1 MQAVQLSLLNLA
13 PQNGGIPIVFSS
25 SDPMKANRLQQM
37 ADKMQKAIDAKKNS
51 AIGQQRPTARRARI
65 AQRIYEEGLMLEQ
78 IQSWLYALANEADRG
93 TLPNILN
100 QVTTK
105 AQLEI
110 FLILSKDSWTDEDI
124 KKVFTS
130 PNYDDW
136 RKSLSKAGIHS
147 FVQAFDAI
155 AALKQLHSCP
165 QPDPSGLQIRQLEQ
179 DLLGR
184 NLPSYFPTPKA
195 IVQQMILLADIR
207 PSQKVL
213 EPSAGKGDIAQKILA
228 AANVQL
234 DIVEIQSNLRKILQ
248 LKGFNIIGCD
258 FLLEVNGEKYDR
270 ILMNPPFEH
279 YQEIEHVQHAYTCLV
294 PGGRLVSIVSNAITF
309 RQDKR
314 YSEFRDW
321 LVEVGAKEYE
331 LPDGAFLTSDHPTNV
346 KTRLLVI
353 DK

>member
-184 NLPSYFPTPKA
+184 NLQSYFPTPKA

-228 AANVQL
+228 AAN
-234 DIVEIQSNLRKILQ
+234 
-248 LKGFNIIGCD
+248 
-258 FLLEVNGEKYDR
+258 GE
-270 ILMNPPFEH
+270 
-279 YQEIEHVQHAYTCLV
+279 
-294 PGGRLVSIVSNAITF
+294 
-309 RQDKR
+309 
-314 YSEFRDW
+314 
-321 LVEVGAKEYE
+321 
-331 LPDGAFLTSDHPTNV
+331 HPTFA
-346 KTRLLVI
+346 R
-353 DK
+353 